1 MRHVDAVSRPLRVV
15 ALAKQLPKFEA
26 MTLGPD
32 GRLVRDGIRS
42 HMSEHCRR
50 AVAQGVALATTSGG
64 SCTVVTMGSPA
75 AEAVLREA
83 ICCGADDAVLL
94 TDPAL
99 AGSDT
104 AATAAA
110 LAAVLERTGPWD
122 LVLCGRASL
131 DADTGLVP
139 AQLAELLGLPLLA
152 GARTLALQGEELLTG
167 LEHDDLRLTATA
179 PLPAVVSCAER
190 LIDPCRVRDRA
201 ALDAVD
207 AGRIRRLS
215 CADLGPGPWGGA
227 AARTAVR
234 SWRTVEPERA
244 GRVLTGPLA
253 EQVAE
258 AARIVRERGVTGIGG
273 VRDESARTAR
283 FDPDS
288 RPTAGRAQA
297 GEAEARRSVGAPA
310 LVAVVVEPG
319 RRRTAAAL
327 LAEATA
333 LADASGARV
342 VGLGPVVGPALLDCA
357 DADAVIEL
365 EGARTPAD
373 VAAATHAWLRSQRP
387 WAVLTPSTDWGR
399 EVAGRLAV
407 RFRAGCV
414 GGASGFR
421 VEGGR
426 LVALRPAFGGA
437 VEAEIR
443 WSSEVQ
449 VATVG
454 LRPGGAPAPRVG
466 PAVTVERFSWATA
479 GGVRIVAAE
488 REDDAEELATA
499 RVVIGVGTGVDQAD
513 HPAVRV
519 MATRLG
525 GTVAASRRV
534 TDRGWMPR
542 ARQVG
547 ITGRTIAPELYVA
560 VGMSGKFNHMFGVRA
575 AGTIVAVD
583 VDPDAEVLRRADVGL
598 VGDWRTVLPALVDA
612 LAAG

>member
-1 MRHVDAVSRPLRVV
+1 MRPVDAVSRPLRIV
-15 ALAKQLPKFEA
+15 ALVKQLPKFEA
-26 MTLGPD
+26 MALGSD
-32 GRLVRDGIRS
+32 GRLVREGLRS

-50 AVAQGVALATTSGG
+50 AVAQGVALASSTGG
-64 SCTVVTMGSPA
+64 SCTVVTMGPPA

-83 ICCGADDAVLL
+83 ICWGADDAVLL
-94 TDPAL
+94 TDPSL

-104 AATAAA
+104 TATAAA
-110 LAAVLERTGPWD
+110 LAAVLGPSGPWD

-152 GARTLALQGEELLTG
+152 GARTLALQGDALLAG

-190 LIDPCRVRDRA
+190 LIDPCRVRDRD

-227 AARTAVR
+227 ASRTSVR

-244 GRVLTGPLA
+244 GRVLHGPLE

-258 AARIVRERGVTGIGG
+258 AARIVRERRRTGASVAMSGG
-273 VRDESARTAR
+273 ARGAGSGGAVSGSAVSGGAV
-283 FDPDS
+283 S
-288 RPTAGRAQA
+288 A
-297 GEAEARRSVGAPA
+297 APA
-310 LVAVVVEPG
+310 LIGVVLEPE
-319 RRRTAAAL
+319 RPSTTAAL
-327 LAEATA
+327 LAEAA
-333 LADASGARV
+333 SLADELGGRMVALV
-342 VGLGPVVGPALLDCA
+342 DGPVDATVVDG
-357 DADAVIEL
+357 ADAVVVL
-365 EGARTPAD
+365 GGTRTPD
-373 VAAATHAWLRSQRP
+373 GVAAAAHAWLEPQRP
-387 WAVLTPSTDWGR
+387 WAVLAPATDWGR

-407 RFRAGCV
+407 RFGAGCV

-421 VEGGR
+421 IVDGR

-449 VATVG
+449 VATVRLG
-454 LRPGGAPAPRVG
+454 PFRRPVPRARPA
-466 PAVTVERFSWATA
+466 ATVETFPWPAAS
-479 GGVRIVAAE
+479 GVRILAFE

-499 RVVIGVGTGVDQAD
+499 PVVIGVGTGVEPTD
-513 HPAVRV
+513 HPVVR
-519 MATRLG
+519 ALAARLG

-534 TDRGWMPR
+534 TDRGWTPR

-547 ITGRTIAPELYVA
+547 ITGRSISPELYLA
-560 VGMSGKFNHMFGVRA
+560 VGMSGKFNHMIGVRGA
-575 AGTIVAVD
+575 DTIVAVD
-583 VDPDAEVLRRADVGL
+583 IDPDAEVLRRADIGL

-612 LAAG
+612 LTEG

>member
-1 MRHVDAVSRPLRVV
+1 MRPVDAVSRPLRIV
-15 ALAKQLPKFEA
+15 ALVKQLPKFEA
-26 MTLGPD
+26 MALGRD
-32 GRLVRDGIRS
+32 GRLVREGLRS

-50 AVAQGVALATTSGG
+50 AVAQGVALASSTGG
-64 SCTVVTMGSPA
+64 SCTVVAMGPPA

-94 TDPAL
+94 SDPAL
-99 AGSDT
+99 VGSDT
-104 AATAAA
+104 TATAAA
-110 LAAVLERTGPWD
+110 LAVVLARTGPWD

-139 AQLAELLGLPLLA
+139 AQLAEILGLPLLA
-152 GARTLALQGEELLTG
+152 GARTLALQGDGVLAG

-190 LIDPCRVRDRA
+190 LIDPCRVRDRD

-207 AGRIRRLS
+207 AGRIQWLS
-215 CADLGPGPWGGA
+215 CADLGHGPWGGA
-227 AARTAVR
+227 ASRTSVR

-244 GRVLTGPLA
+244 GRVLHGPLE

-258 AARIVRERGVTGIGG
+258 AARIVRERRRTGAHGAVSAGG
-273 VRDESARTAR
+273 AAAADDARSSTAVAR
-283 FDPDS
+283 G
-288 RPTAGRAQA
+288 TTVAG
-297 GEAEARRSVGAPA
+297 PA
-310 LVAVVVEPG
+310 LIGVVVEPERG
-319 RRRTAAAL
+319 RTTAAL
-327 LAEATA
+327 LAHAAA
-333 LADASGARV
+333 LADELGGRV
-342 VGLGPVVGPALLDCA
+342 VALGPEPRERALLGG
-357 DADAVIEL
+357 ADAVVAL
-365 EGARTPAD
+365 EGPRSPDA
-373 VAAATHAWLRSQRP
+373 VAAAAHTWLEPRRP
-387 WAVLTPSTDWGR
+387 WAVLAPATDWGR

-407 RFRAGCV
+407 RFGAGCV

-421 VEGGR
+421 VDRGR

-449 VATVG
+449 VATVRLG
-454 LRPGGAPAPRVG
+454 PLERPARSDRPVAATETFPWPA
-466 PAVTVERFSWATA
+466 AS
-479 GGVRIVAAE
+479 GVRVLASE

-499 RVVIGVGTGVDQAD
+499 RVVIGVGTGVDPAD
-513 HPAVRV
+513 HPVVR
-519 MATRLG
+519 ALAARLG

-534 TDRGWMPR
+534 TDRGWTPR

-547 ITGRTIAPELYVA
+547 ITGRTISPELYLA
-560 VGMSGKFNHMFGVRA
+560 VGMSGKFNHMVGVRA

-583 VDPDAEVLRRADVGL
+583 IDPDAEVLRRADIGL

-612 LAAG
+612 LTED